1 MQRFAVIGLGR
12 FGNQVATSLAELGA
26 EILAIDSD
34 PDVCEQ
40 LKHVAGVHPLCLDAT
55 DESALR
61 KSNVAEVDAAVVA
74 VGAHLESSIVVTALL
89 RNIHVE
95 RIVARASSALHAQIL
110 RDVGATQIYS
120 PEVDM
125 GIRAAQAIFAP
136 DLYER
141 TKLPT
146 GHLLVE
152 VDARESSW
160 GKQLKELDFRGRY
173 ELTVIAVKRREPYVD
188 SDGGSAFREDMNMLP
203 GPNDILEKGD
213 VLVVIGTR
221 TRIQDFLD
229 VW

>member
-1 MQRFAVIGLGR
+1 VVAVSEHCPGL
-12 FGNQVATSLAELGA
+12 TSL
-26 EILAIDSD
+26 
-34 PDVCEQ
+34 
-40 LKHVAGVHPLCLDAT
+40 
-55 DESALR
+55 
-61 KSNVAEVDAAVVA
+61 NVGWCKNLTDAAVVA

-152 VDARESSW
+152 VDAREASW
-160 GKQLKELDFRGRY
+160 GKPLKELDFRGRF
-173 ELTVIAVKRREPYVD
+173 ELIVIAIKRREPYVD
-188 SDGGSAFREDMNMLP
+188 SDGASVFREDTNMLP
-203 GPNDILEKGD
+203 GPTDILEKGD
-213 VLVVIGTR
+213 VLVVIGTQ